1 FKFVEKFNMKN
12 IYLFI
17 FLLSLSVHAQQ
28 NTYRNASNILDTI
41 NLADVSTSGKNS
53 LENFR
58 SIFNKNNSQLL
69 RKKNLIYFSFLEEKI
84 SGKIMTNGRLRIKN
98 TPKNLDKKHLL
109 LLKNVLR
116 SFYSSWLISYYN
128 FAQKGFYCTK
138 INNKEWAFKLDK
150 RGKEIYSDS
159 FEKNEDGNLSI
170 IIRLDDDYVL
180 SNSSFTLRISDD
192 KFEYQDFFFKREDN
206 GITPLKS
213 TSKLIYDGKET
224 TLLINFNNR

>member
-1 FKFVEKFNMKN
+1 MKN

-28 NTYRNASNILDTI
+28 KTYRNASNILDTI

-53 LENFR
+53 LEKFR
-58 SIFNKNNSQLL
+58 SIFNKNDSRLI
-69 RKKNLIYFSFLEEKI
+69 KKNNSIYFNFLEEKI

-98 TPKNLDKKHLL
+98 IPKNLDKKHLL
-109 LLKNVLR
+109 LLKNALQ
-116 SFYSSWLISYYN
+116 SFYSSWLISYYH
-128 FAQKGFYCTK
+128 FAQKEFYCSE
-138 INNKEWAFKLDK
+138 INSKEWAFKLNKKGDK
-150 RGKEIYSDS
+150 KFSDE
-159 FEKNEDGNLSI
+159 FEKEKGGYVSI
-170 IIRLDDDYVL
+170 VIRLDDDYVL
-180 SNSSFTLRISDD
+180 SNSSFTLRINDD